1 MLNCPEICS
10 VQGVLEWEG
19 LAAGDTVEIHASLD
33 HESAVIVEEDSPA
46 TKNPAADSSS
56 KEVSIVDVVPPPDG
70 EALNE
75 SGLGRSDHDGGD
87 EEERGGNGLFVLL
100 VHLLK

>member
-19 LAAGDTVEIHASLD
+19 LSAGADEVHASLD
-33 HESAVIVEEDSPA
+33 HESAVIVEPDSPA
-46 TKNPAADSSS
+46 TSNPAADSSS
-56 KEVSIVDVVPPPDG
+56 KEVNILDVVPPPDG
-70 EALNE
+70 EVLNE